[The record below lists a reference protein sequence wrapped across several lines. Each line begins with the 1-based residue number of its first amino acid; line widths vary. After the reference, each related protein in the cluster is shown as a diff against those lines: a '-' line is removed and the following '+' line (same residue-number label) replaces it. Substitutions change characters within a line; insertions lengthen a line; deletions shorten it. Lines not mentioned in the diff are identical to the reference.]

1 MPIKRGRAMETEAKE
16 TNPLDAVQ
24 GQYMLVTT
32 FKKNGEKAA
41 TAVWYG
47 RAQGKLYLFSL
58 ADAGKIKRVRN
69 NPQVEVASCTFNGS
83 PTGPEIQAKARILP
97 REEEY
102 IGRRALRHHYPIQ
115 FRFSEIFANG
125 LLRRKWAFLEISQA

>member
-1 MPIKRGRAMETEAKE
+1 METETQE
-16 TNPLDAVQ
+16 TNTLDAVQ

-32 FKKNGEKAA
+32 FRKNGGKVP

-47 RAQGKLYLFSL
+47 REQGRLYLFSL

-69 NPQVEVASCTFNGS
+69 NSQVEVASCTFNGA
-83 PTGPEIQAKARILP
+83 PTGPVIQAKARILP
-97 REEEY
+97 RAEEV
-102 IGRRALRHHYPIQ
+102 IARRALRRHYPIG
-115 FRFSEIFANG
+115 FRFSEIFSNR